1 MKWFSTKCHGFIK
14 LIDKNIFTSLHLKT
28 MLTFAF
34 NWFYFHF
41 RYNGYLAG
49 YQMSFDTSKSKLTK
63 SNFALGYSQGDFTL
77 HANV

>member
-1 MKWFSTKCHGFIK
+1 MTSA
-14 LIDKNIFTSLHLKT
+14 DYQKNQQ
-28 MLTFAF
+28 TFYMYET
-34 NWFYFHF
+34 FYMFENPEYMYF
-41 RYNGYLAG
+41 DDALCCRYNGYLAG